1 MNQKS
6 LTLSHQALYCDL
18 AQNCDVRCLRP
29 LGTFFNN
36 EFDLLAFG
44 QVTETVTLNGGEM
57 NEHVR
62 PTFALDEAEALVT
75 IEPLYCTTY
84 TIRHFLPPLAIE
96 KIWVNL
102 FVPSEVKTKQLTVK
116 P

>member
-1 MNQKS
+1 M
-6 LTLSHQALYCDL
+6 LSHRALFIGL
-18 AQNCDVRCLRP
+18 AQNGNVRSLRT
-29 LGTFFNN
+29 LGALLDCEFN
-36 EFDLLAFG
+36 LLAFL

-57 NEHVR
+57 DEHVR
-62 PTFALDEAEALVT
+62 STFALDEAEALIT
-75 IEPLYCTTY
+75 IEPLYCTSY

-102 FVPSEVKTKQLTVK
+102 FVPSEVKTKQLTFK